1 MKKLLLMSIC
11 LSAFLMNAQDTPTC
25 QQLKDN
31 YDEVQKN
38 IAGLNKTMDM
48 SLHKTRTLQNLQ
60 KQSKQLLE
68 QMDENNCT
76 F

>member
-1 MKKLLLMSIC
+1 
-11 LSAFLMNAQDTPTC
+11 MNAQDTPTC